1 MQPRD
6 ADTLANI
13 ERVNALASS
22 DNFTYNLMTWDD
34 TGSARR
40 QLTFDYV
47 QVGATDATGSDAH
60 QQFVAAR
67 RWDFHIGEFKGT
79 LVNCRR

>member
-22 DNFTYNLMTWDD
+22 DDFTYNLMTWDN
-34 TGSARR
+34 TGSAQP
-40 QLTFDYV
+40 QLTLDYV
-47 QVGATDATGSDAH
+47 QVSATYATGSDTH
-60 QQFVAAR
+60 Q
-67 RWDFHIGEFKGT
+67 
-79 LVNCRR
+79 